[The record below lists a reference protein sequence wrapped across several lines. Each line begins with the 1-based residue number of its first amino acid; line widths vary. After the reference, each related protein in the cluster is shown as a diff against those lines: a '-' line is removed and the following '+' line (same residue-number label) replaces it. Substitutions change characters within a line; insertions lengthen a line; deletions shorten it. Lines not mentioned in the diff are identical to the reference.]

1 MKQMGNSASNE
12 IYNPTNK
19 RPPIPIDADE
29 ADSAM
34 ERFIRNKYK
43 DASSDGNFKSA
54 PQNEPR
60 DYLRDHDSHDQQ
72 RAPVRS
78 RRPATPD
85 SDDNPPPPPPKK
97 ESRFGF
103 RSASS
108 IFPMSSKSKREAQ
121 ARAHIENQMYN
132 NPRRDENQGPTPP
145 RKNKPSRVFGQT
157 VGSPEEQEDNMI
169 VKLARLRDMGFADEK
184 RNITVLKGLNGNL
197 EKSVETLVRLGER
210 SKPKFEHPGPPS
222 RSTSPAT
229 APSSAGLSF
238 DRPKPSPRSPSY
250 SNNPWEVTSAAPQTA
265 QSTGGLP
272 PPRPIEKDDTAGSHL
287 LNPFGFA
294 TRSQANLNQQYNSLD
309 QSFQNLNVS
318 NNPQQLFPNHTGG
331 APRQFQAGVA
341 PPMPSIPQG
350 QYSIAGYVPAS
361 QPTSP
366 MPGYNPFLQTQ
377 QTSQPQ
383 TPAQPLADSNP
394 FGSIG
399 RAQTFPRQAQAHQ
412 PIQDFF
418 NQPSTQQ
425 EQQNNPYG
433 QQLPLQQHPT
443 QMQQGNLYL
452 QRQQTSHNPYGQPQ
466 QLQPQ
471 MTSNPYGNQFQ
482 QQQQQT
488 KQPLMPQR
496 TGMDK
501 SSIMAMFN
509 YAAPPMPSQQPQQE
523 QSHFDHNQL
532 QQQVQQTRQQQLQNQ
547 SPYQQQQ
554 QQPQAPLQ
562 AQNTAQPQQQI
573 QNQNPYQQQQQPSTQ
588 SFSTSLAP
596 VQEQPGQGASPLS
609 SVTGFGGAKNPF
621 MHSANMQQNVQNAQG
636 NGAVQQG
643 GLLAASGLG
652 SIGQQQPAA
661 ARSRDSMLAN
671 SGWNVNN
678 GRHSPDAFSGLSAR
692 AN

>member
-1 MKQMGNSASNE
+1 
-12 IYNPTNK
+12 
-19 RPPIPIDADE
+19 
-29 ADSAM
+29 M

-54 PQNEPR
+54 PRNEPR
-60 DYLRDHDSHDQQ
+60 DYLRDRDSHDQQ
-72 RAPVRS
+72 RASARS

-132 NPRRDENQGPTPP
+132 NPRRDENEGPTPP

-169 VKLARLRDMGFADEK
+169 VKLARLKDMGFADEK

-210 SKPKFEHPGPPS
+210 SKPKFDSLGPPS

-250 SNNPWEVTSAAPQTA
+250 STNPWDVTTAAPQTA

-272 PPRPIEKDDTAGSHL
+272 PPRPIEKDDPAGAHS
-287 LNPFGFA
+287 LNPFGFT

-309 QSFQNLNVS
+309 QSFRNLNVS

-331 APRQFQAGVA
+331 APRQFQAGAA

-350 QYSIAGYVPAS
+350 QYSAAGYVPAS

-366 MPGYNPFLQTQ
+366 MAGYNPFLQPQ
-377 QTSQPQ
+377 QNSQPQ
-383 TPAQPLADSNP
+383 PPAHPLADSNP

-399 RAQTFPRQAQAHQ
+399 RAQTFPRQAQVHQ

-418 NQPSTQQ
+418 NQPPAQQ
-425 EQQNNPYG
+425 AQQQNLYS
-433 QQLPLQQHPT
+433 QQLPLQQQPT
-443 QMQQGNLYL
+443 QIQQGNPYFQQQQQPQQL
-452 QRQQTSHNPYGQPQ
+452 QPQQTSLNPYGQPQ
-466 QLQPQ
+466 QVRPQ
-471 MTSNPYGNQFQ
+471 MISNPYGDQFQ
-482 QQQQQT
+482 QQQQTQ
-488 KQPLMPQR
+488 QPMVPQR

-509 YAAPPMPSQQPQQE
+509 YAAPPMPSQQPQHE
-523 QSHFDHNQL
+523 QSHFDHSQL
-532 QQQVQQTRQQQLQNQ
+532 QQQVQQTQQQQLQNQ
-547 SPYQQQQ
+547 NPYQKQQQQ
-554 QQPQAPLQ
+554 QQPQLSLQ
-562 AQNTAQPQQQI
+562 AQNTAHPQQQM
-573 QNQNPYQQQQQPSTQ
+573 QSQNPYQQQQQPSTQ

-621 MHSANMQQNVQNAQG
+621 MHSANMQQNVQNTQG

-643 GLLAASGLG
+643 GLLAASGIG
-652 SIGQQQPAA
+652 CVGQQEPAA

-671 SGWNVNN
+671 SGWNVSN